1 MSRAPVLPDGWTL
14 VALYTVGS
22 TNDEAAQL
30 ADSGAP
36 EGTVVWSREQTGGRG
51 RRGRVWASPVGNL
64 YTSTIL
70 RPDCLAQ
77 RAAELGFAAALA
89 VADIVPA
96 GREVRVK
103 WPNDVLVDGGKIA
116 GILLESAIGQTGQVQ
131 HVVAGIGVNVGFAP
145 QLPEMRYPGSAL
157 GGSVEAALE
166 KLAAALA
173 ARLAEWRRE
182 GFETVR
188 AAWLAKAGPLGAEVD
203 VKLGDG
209 LVRGRFA
216 GLDREGALLLDTAT
230 GPRKIVSGELLGPRG
245 LEETEGCC
253 SLSMSAIPT
262 RNSPCSTA
270 TRSSRSGDCAP
281 KPSARPTNMPRG

>member
-1 MSRAPVLPDGWTL
+1 VSPTPVLPDGWTL
-14 VALYTVGS
+14 VALDTVGS
-22 TNDEAAQL
+22 TNDEAAHL
-30 ADSGAP
+30 ADAGAP

-51 RRGRVWASPVGNL
+51 RRGRHWASPVGNL

-70 RPDCLAQ
+70 RPDCPAQ

-103 WPNDVLVDGGKIA
+103 WPNDVLVGSGKIA

-166 KLAAALA
+166 KLMAALA

-203 VKLGDG
+203 VKLGEG

-230 GPRKIVSGELLGPRG
+230 GPRKIVSGELLGR
-245 LEETEGCC
+245 
-253 SLSMSAIPT
+253 A
-262 RNSPCSTA
+262 A
-270 TRSSRSGDCAP
+270 
-281 KPSARPTNMPRG
+281 

>member
-1 MSRAPVLPDGWTL
+1 VSRAPVLPDGWTL
-14 VALYTVGS
+14 VALDTVGS
-22 TNDEAAQL
+22 TNDEAAQR
-30 ADSGAP
+30 ADAGAP

-51 RRGRVWASPVGNL
+51 RRGRHWASPVGNL

-70 RPDCLAQ
+70 RPDCPAQ

-166 KLAAALA
+166 ELAAALA

-188 AAWLAKAGPLGAEVD
+188 AAWLAKAGPLGTEVD
-203 VKLGDG
+203 VKLGEG

-230 GPRKIVSGELLGPRG
+230 GPRKIVSGELLGH
-245 LEETEGCC
+245 
-253 SLSMSAIPT
+253 A
-262 RNSPCSTA
+262 A
-270 TRSSRSGDCAP
+270 
-281 KPSARPTNMPRG
+281 

>member
-1 MSRAPVLPDGWTL
+1 MSPAPVLPDGWTL
-14 VALYTVGS
+14 VALDTVGS
-22 TNDEAAQL
+22 TNDEAAHL
-30 ADSGAP
+30 ADAGAP
-36 EGTVVWSREQTGGRG
+36 EGTVVWSREQSGGRG

-70 RPDCLAQ
+70 RPDCPAQ

-188 AAWLAKAGPLGAEVD
+188 AAWLAQAGPIGAEVD
-203 VKLGDG
+203 VRLGDE

-230 GPRKIVSGELLGPRG
+230 GPRKIVSGELLGR
-245 LEETEGCC
+245 
-253 SLSMSAIPT
+253 A
-262 RNSPCSTA
+262 A
-270 TRSSRSGDCAP
+270 
-281 KPSARPTNMPRG
+281 

>member
-1 MSRAPVLPDGWTL
+1 VSPAPVLPDGWTL
-14 VALYTVGS
+14 VALDTVGS

-70 RPDCLAQ
+70 RPDCPAQ

-203 VKLGDG
+203 VKLGEG

-230 GPRKIVSGELLGPRG
+230 GPRKIVSGELLGR
-245 LEETEGCC
+245 
-253 SLSMSAIPT
+253 A
-262 RNSPCSTA
+262 A
-270 TRSSRSGDCAP
+270 
-281 KPSARPTNMPRG
+281 

>member
-14 VALYTVGS
+14 VALDTVGS
-22 TNDEAAQL
+22 TNDEAAHL
-30 ADSGAP
+30 ADAGAP

-51 RRGRVWASPVGNL
+51 RRGRHWASPVGNL

-70 RPDCLAQ
+70 RPDCPAQ

-131 HVVAGIGVNVGFAP
+131 HVVAGIGVNIGFAP

-166 KLAAALA
+166 KLTAALA

-203 VKLGDG
+203 VKLGEG

-230 GPRKIVSGELLGPRG
+230 GPRKIVSGELLGR
-245 LEETEGCC
+245 
-253 SLSMSAIPT
+253 A
-262 RNSPCSTA
+262 A
-270 TRSSRSGDCAP
+270 
-281 KPSARPTNMPRG
+281 

>member
-1 MSRAPVLPDGWTL
+1 VSRAPVLPDGWTL
-14 VALYTVGS
+14 VALDTVGS

-30 ADSGAP
+30 ADAGAP

-131 HVVAGIGVNVGFAP
+131 HVVAGIGVNIGFAP

-188 AAWLAKAGPLGAEVD
+188 AAWLAKAGPLGTEVD
-203 VKLGDG
+203 VKLGEG

-230 GPRKIVSGELLGPRG
+230 GPRKIVSGELLGR
-245 LEETEGCC
+245 
-253 SLSMSAIPT
+253 A
-262 RNSPCSTA
+262 A
-270 TRSSRSGDCAP
+270 
-281 KPSARPTNMPRG
+281 

>member
-1 MSRAPVLPDGWTL
+1 VSRAPVLPDGWTL
-14 VALYTVGS
+14 VALDTVGS

-30 ADSGAP
+30 ADAGAP

-145 QLPEMRYPGSAL
+145 RLPEMRYPGSAL
-157 GGSVEAALE
+157 GGSVEAGLE

-203 VKLGDG
+203 VKLGEG

-230 GPRKIVSGELLGPRG
+230 GPRKIVSGELLGR
-245 LEETEGCC
+245 
-253 SLSMSAIPT
+253 A
-262 RNSPCSTA
+262 A
-270 TRSSRSGDCAP
+270 
-281 KPSARPTNMPRG
+281 